1 MLVTGPFCSHVFHRD
16 CVLEWLDKKRNRRNT
31 DNNSCPTC
39 RAEMWTT
46 EDYETAKQAAQATI
60 EKEIGNQGSDMT
72 SLSIA
77 VNEDDETD

>member
-1 MLVTGPFCSHVFHRD
+1 
-16 CVLEWLDKKRNRRNT
+16 
-31 DNNSCPTC
+31 
-39 RAEMWTT
+39 MWTT